1 METPQTQLI
10 EYCNL
15 YPEMRHS
22 LKEVREFRLQTIRT
36 MPREFIK
43 DLEEEIGYEF
53 SSNSLTQKRNEIL
66 NLVQAHPELMT
77 NDVEQLML
85 NIAFYLNLDS
95 ESKVIIKKQ
104 RIADQRK
111 RVKSQVQKMRKRSS
125 APSQVSS
132 DSTIDS
138 DSDEK
143 AAPRTK
149 NAFVKD

>member
-111 RVKSQVQKMRKRSS
+111 RVKSQVQKMRKRSA

-138 DSDEK
+138 DSEK
-143 AAPRTK
+143 SAPRTK
-149 NAFVKD
+149 N

>member
-22 LKEVREFRLQTIRT
+22 LKEIREFRLQTVRT

-138 DSDEK
+138 DSEQS
-143 AAPRTK
+143 APRTK

>member
-111 RVKSQVQKMRKRSS
+111 RVKSQVQKMRKLSS

-138 DSDEK
+138 DSEK
-143 AAPRTK
+143 SAPRTK

>member
-1 METPQTQLI
+1 
-10 EYCNL
+10 
-15 YPEMRHS
+15 
-22 LKEVREFRLQTIRT
+22 